1 MPLPPGV
8 PERLAVTCNGRSALF
23 LVRSQRVRFGGAE
36 MTPSRFEQLA
46 GRGDAKKWK
55 TSIFTFARVRL
66 LESSACCRATHSW
79 CARRAQGQ
87 CVTVPVSQEAPRAQC
102 GGLEA

>member
-1 MPLPPGV
+1 MELVPLPPGV

-55 TSIFTFARVRL
+55 TSIFTFATVSRVISM
-66 LESSACCRATHSW
+66 SSRSASWYACW
-79 CARRAQGQ
+79 
-87 CVTVPVSQEAPRAQC
+87 V
-102 GGLEA
+102 